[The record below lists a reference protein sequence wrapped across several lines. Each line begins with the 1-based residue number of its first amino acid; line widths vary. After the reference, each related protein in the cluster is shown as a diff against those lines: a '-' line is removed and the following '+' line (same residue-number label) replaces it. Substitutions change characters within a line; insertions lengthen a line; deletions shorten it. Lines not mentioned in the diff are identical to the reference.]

1 MKTFKALSE
10 VIKLISIAHGENWLC
25 SHNSALDHLL
35 NLHSSRVHAN
45 ESILSTTIEILL
57 IWLSNVIYFRYLFA
71 LAIEFTF
78 THGGVDRG
86 RDIIFTPYHANND
99 SDCLLLGLRSSELH
113 KL

>member
-25 SHNSALDHLL
+25 SHNSALVHLL
-35 NLHSSRVHAN
+35 NLHTSRVHAN